1 MCRREV
7 GLGQVGASEGG
18 RCWGL
23 LEAAAG
29 SRQQPQQTCCLF
41 IPQRPG
47 HPFVRSHLPPF
58 HQKWH
63 RIHFSRPLLVALRN
77 LMLTLAFLS
86 EIWEVLSTQ
95 CENWRWTLITCLQV
109 YQNTFFW
116 GWLRD
121 VSKCLKSARM
131 IFLKIQELLNKI
143 DWRTTI
149 GTTKSYQN
157 FHILPKEKKKD

>member
-1 MCRREV
+1 MSEGSRVRAEATSLHRVIGFSSREVRLGLMCRREV

-77 LMLTLAFLS
+77 LMLALAFPS

-95 CENWRWTLITCLQV
+95 CENWRWTLITCPQV
-109 YQNTFFW
+109 DYLSSSLSIHFFF
-116 GWLRD
+116 GMASRC
-121 VSKCLKSARM
+121 VKM
-131 IFLKIQELLNKI
+131 F
-143 DWRTTI
+143 
-149 GTTKSYQN
+149 
-157 FHILPKEKKKD
+157 

>member
-47 HPFVRSHLPPF
+47 HPFVRFPLPLF

-63 RIHFSRPLLVALRN
+63 RTHFSRPLLVDLCG
-77 LMLTLAFLS
+77 LMLTLAFPS
-86 EIWEVLSTQ
+86 EIWEVFSTQ
-95 CENWRWTLITCLQV
+95 CENWLRTLITFPQV
-109 YQNTFFW
+109 DYLSSSLSKHFFF
-116 GWLRD
+116 GMASICVKMSEKR
-121 VSKCLKSARM
+121 SAWS
-131 IFLKIQELLNKI
+131 FLKIQE
-143 DWRTTI
+143 
-149 GTTKSYQN
+149 
-157 FHILPKEKKKD
+157 F

>member
-1 MCRREV
+1 MVYQFKVSEGSRVRAQVSKRVGIGLMCRSEVDLGLMCQSEVDLGLMCWREV

-58 HQKWH
+58 HQK
-63 RIHFSRPLLVALRN
+63 
-77 LMLTLAFLS
+77 
-86 EIWEVLSTQ
+86 
-95 CENWRWTLITCLQV
+95 
-109 YQNTFFW
+109 
-116 GWLRD
+116 
-121 VSKCLKSARM
+121 
-131 IFLKIQELLNKI
+131 
-143 DWRTTI
+143 
-149 GTTKSYQN
+149 
-157 FHILPKEKKKD
+157 